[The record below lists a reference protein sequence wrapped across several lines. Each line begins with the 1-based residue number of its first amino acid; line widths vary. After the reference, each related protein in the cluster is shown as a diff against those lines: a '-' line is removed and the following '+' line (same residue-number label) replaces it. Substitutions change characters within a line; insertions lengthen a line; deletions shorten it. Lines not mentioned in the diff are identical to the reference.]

1 MANNI
6 RHLLDE
12 AVKSSMRERNR
23 ERTSTLRMAISEI
36 KKDEIDKQTE
46 LSAEDSIKIIQRMI
60 KQRKESSSQFSDAGR
75 NELAAKEDAE
85 ILILEEFLPE
95 QMSESEIEAL
105 VIEAIQTTGAQEP
118 QDIGKVM
125 GSLKSKI
132 SVNADMGLVSKIV
145 KNRLQK

>member
-12 AVKSSMRERNR
+12 AVKSSMKERNK

-46 LSAEDSIKIIQRMI
+46 LSAEDSIKILQRMI

-75 NELAAKEDAE
+75 SELAAKEDAE
-85 ILILEEFLPE
+85 IMILEEFLPE

>member
-12 AVKSSMRERNR
+12 AVKSSMRERNK

-85 ILILEEFLPE
+85 ILILEEFLPQ

>member
-12 AVKSSMRERNR
+12 AVKSSMKERNK

-46 LSAEDSIKIIQRMI
+46 LSAEDSIKILQRMI
-60 KQRKESSSQFSDAGR
+60 KQRKDSSSQFSDAGR

-85 ILILEEFLPE
+85 ILILEEFLPQ

-125 GSLKSKI
+125 GFLKSKI

>member
-12 AVKSSMRERNR
+12 AVKSSMKERNK

-46 LSAEDSIKIIQRMI
+46 LSAEDSIKILQRMI
-60 KQRKESSSQFSDAGR
+60 KQRKESSSQFSAAGR

>member
-12 AVKSSMRERNR
+12 AVKSSMRERNK

-46 LSAEDSIKIIQRMI
+46 LSAEDSIKILQRMI

-118 QDIGKVM
+118 QDIGKVCLLYT
-125 GSLKSKI
+125 SPSPRDI
-132 SVNADMGLVSKIV
+132 
-145 KNRLQK
+145 R

>member
-12 AVKSSMRERNR
+12 AVKSSMKERNK

-46 LSAEDSIKIIQRMI
+46 LSAEDSIKILQRMI
-60 KQRKESSSQFSDAGR
+60 KQRKDSSSQFSDAGR

-125 GSLKSKI
+125 GFLKSKI

>member
-12 AVKSSMRERNR
+12 AVKSSMKERNK

-46 LSAEDSIKIIQRMI
+46 ISAEDSIKILQRMI

-85 ILILEEFLPE
+85 ILILEEFLPQ

-132 SVNADMGLVSKIV
+132 SVNADMGLVSTIV

>member
-12 AVKSSMRERNR
+12 AVKSSMRERNK

-60 KQRKESSSQFSDAGR
+60 KQRKESSSQFSAAGR

>member
-12 AVKSSMRERNR
+12 AVKSSMKERNKD
-23 ERTSTLRMAISEI
+23 RTSTLRMAISEI

>member
-12 AVKSSMRERNR
+12 AVKSSMRERNK

-46 LSAEDSIKIIQRMI
+46 LSAEDSIKILQRMI

-75 NELAAKEDAE
+75 NELAEKEDAE

>member
-12 AVKSSMRERNR
+12 AVKSSMRERNK

>member
-12 AVKSSMRERNR
+12 AVKSSMRERNK

-46 LSAEDSIKIIQRMI
+46 LSAEDSIKILQRMI
-60 KQRKESSSQFSDAGR
+60 KQRKESSSQFSNAGR

-125 GSLKSKI
+125 GFLKSKI

>member
-12 AVKSSMRERNR
+12 AVKSSMRERNK

-46 LSAEDSIKIIQRMI
+46 LSAEDSIKILQRMI

-75 NELAAKEDAE
+75 NELAAKENAE

-125 GSLKSKI
+125 GFLKSKI

>member
-12 AVKSSMRERNR
+12 AVKSSMKERNK

-46 LSAEDSIKIIQRMI
+46 LSAEDSIKILQRMI
-60 KQRKESSSQFSDAGR
+60 KQRKDSSSQFSDAGR

-85 ILILEEFLPE
+85 ILILEEFLPQ

>member
-12 AVKSSMRERNR
+12 AVKSSMRERNK

-60 KQRKESSSQFSDAGR
+60 KQRKESSSQFSNAGR
-75 NELAAKEDAE
+75 NELAEKEDAE

>member
-1 MANNI
+1 
-6 RHLLDE
+6 
-12 AVKSSMRERNR
+12 
-23 ERTSTLRMAISEI
+23 MAISEI

-60 KQRKESSSQFSDAGR
+60 KQRKESSSQFSNAGR

-125 GSLKSKI
+125 GFLKSKI

>member
-12 AVKSSMRERNR
+12 AVKSSMRERNK

-125 GSLKSKI
+125 GFLKSKI

>member
-12 AVKSSMRERNR
+12 AVKSSMRERNK

-46 LSAEDSIKIIQRMI
+46 LSAEDSIKILQRMI

-85 ILILEEFLPE
+85 ILILEEFLPQ

>member
-12 AVKSSMRERNR
+12 AVKSSMKERNK

-46 LSAEDSIKIIQRMI
+46 LSAEDSIKILQRMI

-125 GSLKSKI
+125 GSLKSRI
-132 SVNADMGLVSKIV
+132 SVNADMGLVREKPR
-145 KNRLQK
+145 K

>member
-12 AVKSSMRERNR
+12 AVKSSMRERNK

-46 LSAEDSIKIIQRMI
+46 LSAEDSIKILQRMI
-60 KQRKESSSQFSDAGR
+60 KQRKESSSQFSNAGR

>member
-12 AVKSSMRERNR
+12 AVKSSMKERNK

-46 LSAEDSIKIIQRMI
+46 LSAEDSIKILQRMI

-95 QMSESEIEAL
+95 QMSESEIEAM

-125 GSLKSKI
+125 GFLKSKI

>member
-12 AVKSSMRERNR
+12 AVKSSMRERNK

-46 LSAEDSIKIIQRMI
+46 LSAEDSIKILQRMI

-75 NELAAKEDAE
+75 NELAAKENAE

>member
-12 AVKSSMRERNR
+12 AVKSSMRERNK

-46 LSAEDSIKIIQRMI
+46 LSAEDSIKILQRMI

-125 GSLKSKI
+125 GSIKSKI

>member
-12 AVKSSMRERNR
+12 AVKSSMRERNK

-46 LSAEDSIKIIQRMI
+46 LSAEDSIKILQRMI
-60 KQRKESSSQFSDAGR
+60 KQRKESSSQFSNAGR
-75 NELAAKEDAE
+75 NELAEKEDAE

>member
-12 AVKSSMRERNR
+12 AVKSSMKERNK

-46 LSAEDSIKIIQRMI
+46 LSAEDSIKILQRMI

-125 GSLKSKI
+125 GFLKSKI